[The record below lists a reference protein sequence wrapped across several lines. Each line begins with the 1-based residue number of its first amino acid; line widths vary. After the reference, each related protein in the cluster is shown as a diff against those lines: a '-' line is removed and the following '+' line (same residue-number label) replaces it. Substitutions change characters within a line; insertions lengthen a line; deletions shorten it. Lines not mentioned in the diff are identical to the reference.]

1 MLCLSLLKR
10 VVMIYTDDF
19 FFEHGDTHIHVQD
32 KHYWYMILTIKVQ
45 GNLQRYLLISTVVFE
60 TCHLTDLLHTKSY
73 RKEAD
78 NSRIVWSK
86 WISLR
91 QRSDNPFD
99 LWWPDRGP
107 LSQTNFDWPDF
118 CLTSVCW
125 VTRDRSQ
132 TGSLIARLVYL
143 WLCLHLRHCLKN
155 YF

>member
-32 KHYWYMILTIKVQ
+32 KHYWNMILTINVQ

-78 NSRIVWSK
+78 NSRIV
-86 WISLR
+86 
-91 QRSDNPFD
+91 
-99 LWWPDRGP
+99 
-107 LSQTNFDWPDF
+107 
-118 CLTSVCW
+118 
-125 VTRDRSQ
+125 
-132 TGSLIARLVYL
+132 
-143 WLCLHLRHCLKN
+143 
-155 YF
+155 